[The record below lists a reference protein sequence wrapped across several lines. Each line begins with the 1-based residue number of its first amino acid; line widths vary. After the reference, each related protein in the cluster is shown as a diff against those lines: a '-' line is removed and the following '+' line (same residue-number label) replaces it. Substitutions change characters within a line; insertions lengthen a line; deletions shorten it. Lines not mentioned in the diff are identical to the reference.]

1 MDLNELSNWS
11 TRHAALEDIP
21 AVLALWRAAGGP
33 ASVTD
38 TPDGLAALLRHD
50 REALLIADCA
60 GVPIA
65 SLISLFDG
73 WRANFYKLAV
83 APERRREGIASA
95 LLREGERRVRGLGAR
110 RLSALVA
117 DEDAG
122 AVEFWLAA
130 GYDRQPGRGRFIR
143 HLEA

>member
-1 MDLNELSNWS
+1 LADWS
-11 TRHAALEDIP
+11 TRSATLEDIP
-21 AVLALWRAAGGP
+21 AVLALWRAADGP

-38 TPDGLAALLRHD
+38 TPEGLARLLRSD
-50 REALLIADCA
+50 PEALLIADCG

-65 SLISLFDG
+65 SLIVLFDG
-73 WRANFYKLAV
+73 WRGNFYKLAV
-83 APERRREGIASA
+83 RAERRREGIASA
-95 LLREGERRVRGLGAR
+95 LLREGERRLRGFGAQ

-117 DEDAG
+117 DEDAR

-130 GYDRQPGRGRFIR
+130 GYRRQPGRARFIR

>member
-1 MDLNELSNWS
+1 M
-11 TRHAALEDIP
+11 
-21 AVLALWRAAGGP
+21 LALWRGAGGP

-50 REALLIADCA
+50 HDALLIVEGDE
-60 GVPIA
+60 GPIA
-65 SLISLFDG
+65 SLIALFDG
-73 WRANFYKLAV
+73 WRGNFYKLAV
-83 APERRREGIASA
+83 RPERRREGIASA
-95 LLREGERRVRGLGAR
+95 LLREGERRLRGLGAR

-130 GYDRQPGRGRFIR
+130 GYHRQPGRARFIR